1 MRFSPILAVL
11 LYFLFTNSPLSA
23 QSWDDD
29 PLLTPFEESGLTE
42 YTTNSELGDFMRQI
56 GAHSPDMSLHNYGTS
71 MEGRELLFAL
81 FSRPGISTPAEAHAS
96 GKPILVLAATV
107 HGHNFVLRESLLVLI
122 RELGD
127 RNSELNSLLDEM
139 IVIVVPSKNP
149 DGIAAASRFNPIGA
163 DLNRDYMALDQ
174 PSMAAY
180 IGNVINKW
188 YPHLY
193 VDGHDGGTAQFGGS
207 YPYNLTYQGPALAGA
222 DPAITAL
229 ADRDIFPYI
238 NKMYEEEGYRAFYWA
253 HGNENEWYGGGANPR
268 MGRNYGGL
276 ANTLS
281 ILFEHGDWHDGETAH
296 YSGILAYKALLHY
309 ASDHGDDLMETI
321 ERARIET
328 IKLGEMAEGQI
339 PVSETFEED
348 FRVTYQ
354 IPDPDDYESLIT
366 VEDAPIIKKPVG
378 TKFRDRPWAYVLPP
392 DAKKAAAMLLRH
404 NIRVEQITESVTHDA
419 VAYAFSDVSWE
430 ESDNGLRA
438 AMIPE
443 ITDEVHDQF
452 ELPKGSYVIRTGQL
466 LGRVVTHI
474 LEPET
479 SDNVFYWDRMTAITP
494 LAELQEFRDEGQN
507 GTPPLLPLHKIMKET
522 GLPLQVITSP

>member
-1 MRFSPILAVL
+1 MRFTLTVSAFCIL
-11 LYFLFTNSPLSA
+11 LFSSTIYA
-23 QSWDDD
+23 QSNGSE
-29 PLLTPFEESGLTE
+29 PLLTPFEQSGLTE
-42 YTTNSELGDFMRQI
+42 HTTHTELVKFMQQM
-56 GAHSPDMSLHNYGTS
+56 GKNSPDMTLHRYGTS
-71 MEGRELLFAL
+71 MEERELLYAL

-122 RELGD
+122 RELGN

-139 IVIVVPSKNP
+139 IVLVVPSKNP

-180 IGNVINKW
+180 IGNVINYW
-188 YPHLY
+188 HPHLY

-207 YPYNLTYQGPALAGA
+207 YPYNLTYQGPGLAGA
-222 DPAITAL
+222 DQAITAL
-229 ADRDIFPYI
+229 ADREIFPYI

-281 ILFEHGDWHDGETAH
+281 ILFEHGDWHDDETAH

-309 ASDHGDDLMETI
+309 ASDHGDDLIETI
-321 ERARIET
+321 ERARTET

-339 PVSETFEED
+339 PVSETFEEED
-348 FRVTYQ
+348 FLVTYQ
-354 IPDPDDYESLIT
+354 IPDPDDSGSLIT
-366 VEDAPIIKKPVG
+366 IEDAPIIKKPIG
-378 TKFRDRPWAYVLPP
+378 TEFRDRPWAYVLPP
-392 DAKKAAAMLLRH
+392 DAREAAAMLLRH
-404 NIRVEQITESVTHDA
+404 NIRVEKLTESITHEA
-419 VAYAFSDVSWE
+419 VAYTFSDVSWVE
-430 ESDNGLRA
+430 GDNGLKA
-438 AMIPE
+438 AMIPHIE
-443 ITDEVHDQF
+443 NEVREEF

-466 LGRVVTHI
+466 LGRVVTHL

-479 SDNVFYWDRMTAITP
+479 SDNIFYWDRMTALTP
-494 LAELQEFRDEGQN
+494 LAELSEYKEGN
-507 GTPPLLPLHKIMKET
+507 GTGTPPLLPIHKIMEET
-522 GLPLQVITSP
+522 GLPSIVITNP